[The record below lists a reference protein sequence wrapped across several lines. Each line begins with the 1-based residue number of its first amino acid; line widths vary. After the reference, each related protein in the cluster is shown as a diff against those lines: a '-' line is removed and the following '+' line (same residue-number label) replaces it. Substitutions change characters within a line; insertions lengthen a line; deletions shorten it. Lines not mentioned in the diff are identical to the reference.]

1 MFNSKSQLPQDQK
14 SSRIHKKCNSH
25 YGWNQRELNTFAAT
39 ARLHGNVLVGGPEK
53 SAGAM
58 VTGVVPED
66 EIPITKA
73 DQQIIEGKY
82 LSTEDSTGVI
92 VGITLYEDLDIK
104 LQDELF
110 LFTQGSDGSMAY
122 GLYNVVGVYRS
133 GSTLKDRGIFDEL
146 PAYKRCDYGRSSP

>member
-1 MFNSKSQLPQDQK
+1 MDGIKEK
-14 SSRIHKKCNSH
+14 
-25 YGWNQRELNTFAAT
+25 LNTLAAT

-66 EIPITKA
+66 EDSKVPKR

-104 LQDELF
+104 LQDGV
-110 LFTQGSDGSMAY
+110 LFTAG
-122 GLYNVVGVYRS
+122 
-133 GSTLKDRGIFDEL
+133 F
-146 PAYKRCDYGRSSP
+146 